1 MAQDSKWFVMIQFS
15 AIGSSFGLDP
25 QTRDQ
30 AFLGGFV
37 GDMASKEDL
46 PDELLLWLLDKGDYV
61 HLRRRS
67 YIC

>member
-1 MAQDSKWFVMIQFS
+1 MIQFS
-15 AIGSSFGLDP
+15 AIESSFGLDP
-25 QTRDQ
+25 STRDQ

-61 HLRRRS
+61 HLRRGS